1 MAFLD
6 GNKRALVVDNGSFR
20 IKAGFS
26 RDEAPRALFPSVVG
40 RVKHDGIMVGTDNK
54 DAVVGHHAIKRR
66 GMLNLSNPIR
76 GGSVQDWQNVEKIW
90 HHTFYNELQVP
101 PEEHPVLLTEPPLNS
116 VQNREKMTSVMFEVF
131 CTPSVYIGNT
141 AVLSLYA
148 SGRTSGCVFE
158 SGHGVSNAVP
168 IYEGYALPHAI
179 QQLKWGG
186 EDASNFLVELLRK
199 RGYLFTTP
207 AELDSVCKIKE
218 AVGEAALNYKASCA
232 RFKQKN
238 GHKFEKKF
246 TLPDKNTI
254 SVGPERLTVAE
265 AFFQPDLMG
274 KKDVG
279 IHKTIVNA
287 VKKCDLGVSRL
298 FFKNIVLSGG
308 STLFPGMEARLLG
321 ELKKV
326 VPADMAVNVLAPAER
341 RYSAWI
347 GGSMLSS
354 FSTFSSMLM
363 TKADF
368 DEHGASIVHRK
379 CF

>member
-1 MAFLD
+1 MAFAD
-6 GNKRALVVDNGSFR
+6 GNKRALVIDNGSFR

-40 RVKHDGIMVGTDNK
+40 RVKHEGIMVGTDK
-54 DAVVGHHAIKRR
+54 RDAVVGHQAIKRR
-66 GMLNLSNPIR
+66 GILNLTNPIQR
-76 GGSVQDWQNVEKIW
+76 GAISDWQNAEKVW

-101 PEEHPVLLTEPPLNS
+101 PEEHPILLTEPPLNPTK
-116 VQNREKMTSVMFEVF
+116 NREQMTTVMFEVF
-131 CTPSVYIGNT
+131 CAPAVYIGNT

-168 IYEGYALPHAI
+168 VYEGYALPHSI
-179 QQLKWGG
+179 QQLQWGG
-186 EDASNFLVELLRK
+186 QDANNYLVNLLEK

-207 AELDSVCKIKE
+207 AELDSVCRIKE
-218 AVGEAALNYKASCA
+218 VLGEVAINYRASCA
-232 RFKQKN
+232 RFKEKN

-246 TLPDKNTI
+246 TLPDSSVI
-254 SVGPERLTVAE
+254 SVGDERFSVAE

-274 KKDVG
+274 QKDVG
-279 IHKTIVNA
+279 IHKTIVNSI
-287 VKKCDLGVSRL
+287 KRCDLGVSRL
-298 FFKNIVLSGG
+298 FFKNIILSGG
-308 STLFPGMEARLLG
+308 STLFPGIEQRLLG
-321 ELKKV
+321 ELQKV
-326 VPADMAVNVLAPAER
+326 VPADMAVNVVASAER
-341 RYSAWI
+341 RYGAWL

-363 TKADF
+363 TKSEF
-368 DEHGASIVHRK
+368 DEHGSGIVHRK

>member
-1 MAFLD
+1 MAFVD
-6 GNKRALVVDNGSFR
+6 GSKRALVIDNGSFR

-40 RVKHDGIMVGTDNK
+40 RVKHQGIMVGTDKK
-54 DAVVGHHAIKRR
+54 DAVVGHTAVKRR
-66 GMLNLSNPIR
+66 GVLNLTSPIQR
-76 GGSVQDWQNVEKIW
+76 GAVTDWQNAEKIW

-101 PEEHPVLLTEPPLNS
+101 PEEHPILLTEPPLNS
-116 VQNREKMTSVMFEVF
+116 TKTREKMTTVMFEVF
-131 CTPSVYIGNT
+131 CAPSVYIGNT

-168 IYEGYALPHAI
+168 VYEGYALPHAI
-179 QQLKWGG
+179 QQLSWGG
-186 EDASNFLVELLRK
+186 QDANGYLVNLLRD

-207 AELDSVCKIKE
+207 SELDSVCRIKE
-218 AVGEAALNYKASCA
+218 VLGEVALNYKASCS
-232 RFKQKN
+232 RFLGKN

-246 TLPDKNTI
+246 VLPDSSVI
-254 SVGPERLTVAE
+254 SIGKERLQVAE

-274 KKDVG
+274 QKDVG
-279 IHKTIVNA
+279 IHKTIVHSIR
-287 VKKCDLGVSRL
+287 KCDLGVSRL
-298 FFKNIVLSGG
+298 FFKNIILSGG
-308 STLFPGMEARLLG
+308 STLFKGIEHRLLG

-326 VPADMAVNVLAPAER
+326 VPADMAVNVIAPAER

-354 FSTFSSMLM
+354 FSTFPCMLM